1 LNFIDRYLGV
11 DMQNYW
17 SKEDLANFDSSEVFK
32 ELETRIINT
41 IKRAEILSNKITTAA
56 ADAEKVTTA
65 AEVAGDI
72 KALND
77 LAQAADNAKTK
88 IDALDSAD
96 DPEFAAE
103 EGEEGEGEDL
113 TDEVI
118 DELRMLA
125 QEAIANNNIKLA
137 YKIERTIDE
146 ILEQDVACE

>member
-1 LNFIDRYLGV
+1 
-11 DMQNYW
+11 MQNYW

-103 EGEEGEGEDL
+103 EGEEEDL
-113 TDEVI
+113 TDEVL